1 MKHSNHLTRA
11 ASGLRDK
18 FMTQR
23 RSTRLAQTSAVAT
36 AIAVGVFWAALVVS
50 PKPTEADESRA
61 EVSPTQLMLSAP
73 RDLASFDDTYQR
85 HTGVLDTL
93 RR

>member
-1 MKHSNHLTRA
+1 MKPFENVHTP

-18 FMTQR
+18 FMAQR
-23 RSTRLAQTSAVAT
+23 RSTRVAETSAVAT
-36 AIAVGVFWAALVVS
+36 AIAVGVFWAAIVFS
-50 PKPTEADESRA
+50 PKPTEADEPNL
-61 EVSPTQLMLSAP
+61 SPAQLTLGAG
-73 RDLASFDDTYQR
+73 RDLPSFDDTYQR